1 MHMKTTM
8 YYDSGC
14 PVCMRG
20 VRHYRRVD
28 WARRLAWSDLMANP
42 DALADEGVSFAD
54 AMEHLHVRDRRGRL
68 HAGGYAFLTLWDEL
82 PGYRRIAWLIR
93 TLRLSAPF
101 DRIYRRI
108 SRGRYLKRCEA
119 GVCFVEGKTLE

>member
-1 MHMKTTM
+1 M

-28 WARRLAWSDLMANP
+28 WARRLAWIDLLAEP
-42 DALADEGVSFAD
+42 EALATDDVSFAQ
-54 AMEHLHVRDRRGRL
+54 AMEHLHVRDRHGRL
-68 HAGGYAFLTLWDEL
+68 HAGGYAFLALWDEL

-93 TLRLSAPF
+93 ALGLSDLF
-101 DRIYRRI
+101 DLAYRRS
-108 SRGRYLKRCEA
+108 SRGRYQRRCQSGSCA
-119 GVCFVEGKTLE
+119 IGDRNP

>member
-1 MHMKTTM
+1 
-8 YYDSGC
+8 
-14 PVCMRG
+14 
-20 VRHYRRVD
+20 
-28 WARRLAWSDLMANP
+28 MANP

-54 AMEHLHVRDRRGRL
+54 AMEYLHVRDRRGRL

-101 DRIYRRI
+101 DRIYRRL